1 VSSTGFPSAWRPD
14 IRVGDATGLR
24 YSLRSPLLTTVQFT
38 QPLIN
43 QGQNGCRPLRLTRAR
58 RQGPANGLRR
68 ARPARSAGS
77 RERLDDDGPTW
88 LCGLAA
94 LDLAQE
100 VSRRRSLPAAARAL
114 LHGSA
119 LKAGSRFRL
128 EKSKQFRVCSMSVHA
143 SSRRPPSCPVPSNLS
158 RPPPPRDRSGGRGA
172 GRGEGLEKNFA
183 PESLITI

>member
-1 VSSTGFPSAWRPD
+1 MSSTGFPSAWRPD

-24 YSLRSPLLTTVQFT
+24 YSLRSPLLTRGKTAVV
-38 QPLIN
+38 
-43 QGQNGCRPLRLTRAR
+43 RSLTRAR